1 MRIPSNKNCPERGL
15 LIDRQTWTGI
25 LEPALCKDA
34 AAVESLAHLLFAIK
48 EAINSGPEGIQRAT
62 EALATG
68 IELTYLYSDAHRAA
82 FKLYLLSLTGQL
94 KPQDEPLRL
103 IKGAIEK
110 GMATLEFGRKAAAS
124 KGKRRSSI

>member
-1 MRIPSNKNCPERGL
+1 MKDRINPNCKTGKP
-15 LIDRQTWTGI
+15 LIEPQTWTGI
-25 LEPALCKDA
+25 LEPALCEDA
-34 AAVESLAHLLFAIK
+34 AAVESLAHLLFAIR
-48 EAINSGPEGIQRAT
+48 EAINSGPEGIERAS

-82 FKLYLLSLTGQL
+82 LKLYLLSLTGQL

-110 GMATLEFGRKAAAS
+110 GLATLEFGRKSAAS
-124 KGKRRSSI
+124 KRKRS